1 VSDPVISAL
10 VVLRSAGGREPPAEA
25 ITSETVA
32 GLAPEPGAAE
42 AVSTFFR
49 AHEFEVTEPVA
60 ISLSITA
67 PRSRFESLF
76 GERLSVQGDD
86 RATEVVTSRGVELD
100 THVLPEDVRRHIR
113 AVTFTPPPDFGPTS
127 FA

>member
-1 VSDPVISAL
+1 VSDPVLSAL

-32 GLAPEPGAAE
+32 QDAPEPGAAD
-42 AVSTFFR
+42 AVAAFFR
-49 AHEFEVTEPVA
+49 GAGFEVSAPVG
-60 ISLSITA
+60 ISFSITA
-67 PRSRFESLF
+67 PRSRFEATF
-76 GERLSVQGDD
+76 DERLEVEGGD
-86 RATEVVTSRGVELD
+86 RPTEVHTERGLELPRD
-100 THVLPEDVRRHIR
+100 VLPEDVRRHVR